1 MRRKESRV
9 RMSQT
14 ETLPKPT
21 TAGRLR
27 GLLGPYL
34 EAERLE
40 LDDLQ
45 LLGQDGTR
53 VLRVVV
59 DGEGGVTLD
68 RLAETSRRLSRLLDA
83 DRDLQGPY
91 RLEVTSPGLER
102 RLRTPRHF
110 QKSVDR
116 EVMIKVRTPEGAR
129 SVRGRLDAADE
140 QGCEVSVEGEQQR
153 LPYGAIS
160 SARTVFRWQAAPKPG
175 RGRAA
180 S

>member
-1 MRRKESRV
+1 
-9 RMSQT
+9 MSKT
-14 ETLPKPT
+14 DTMPKLT
-21 TAGRLR
+21 VAERLR
-27 GLLGPYL
+27 DLLGPYL
-34 EAERLE
+34 EAECLE

-45 LLGQDGTR
+45 LLGGGGAR

-83 DRDLQGPY
+83 DAQMQGPY

-102 RLRTPRHF
+102 SLRTARHF

-116 EVMIKVRTPEGAR
+116 EVVMKVRTDAGVR
-129 SVRGRLDAADE
+129 SLRGQLASADRH
-140 QGCEVSVEGEQQR
+140 GCEISAEGDLQWF
-153 LPYGAIS
+153 PYGDVL

-175 RGRAA
+175 KGKVK

>member
-1 MRRKESRV
+1 
-9 RMSQT
+9 MST
-14 ETLPKPT
+14 TDTLPKS
-21 TAGRLR
+21 AAASGLH

-34 EAERLE
+34 EAEHLE

-45 LLGQDGTR
+45 WLGPRGDR

-59 DGEGGVTLD
+59 DQKGGVSLD
-68 RLAETSRRLSRLLDA
+68 RLAETSRRLSRLLDV
-83 DRDLQGPY
+83 DTDLSGPY

-116 EVMIKVRTPEGAR
+116 EVVIKIRTSEGAQR
-129 SVRGRLDAADE
+129 IRGRLRSASE
-140 QGCEVSVEGEQQR
+140 QGCEVVVEGDR
-153 LPYGAIS
+153 RWLPYGAIS
-160 SARTVFRWQAAPKPG
+160 SARTVFRWKAKPKPG
-175 RGRAA
+175 KSRVR